1 MSAISYSRFR
11 KNPDKVIEE
20 VIDAEEAVTI
30 TREDGRDVVIIPAKE
45 FESWKETLH
54 LLSSKKNAAR
64 LRLAIK
70 EIETEIAHHR
80 R

>member
-1 MSAISYSRFR
+1 MGAISYSRFR
-11 KNPDKVIEE
+11 KNPGKVIEA

-54 LLSSKKNAAR
+54 LLSSKKNTAR
-64 LRLAIK
+64 LRSATK
-70 EIETEIAHHR
+70 EIETEIARHR

>member
-1 MSAISYSRFR
+1 MGAISYNLFR

-54 LLSSKKNAAR
+54 LLGGRKNAAR
-64 LRLAIK
+64 LRSAIK
-70 EIETEIAHHR
+70 EIETEVAR
-80 R
+80 RRC

>member
-1 MSAISYSRFR
+1 MGAISYSRFR

-54 LLSSKKNAAR
+54 LLSSKKNATR
-64 LRLAIK
+64 LRSATK
-70 EIETEIAHHR
+70 EIETEIAR
-80 R
+80 RRR

>member
-1 MSAISYSRFR
+1 MSAISYKRFR

-30 TREDGRDVVIIPAKE
+30 TREDDRDVVIIPAKE

-64 LRLAIK
+64 LRSAIK
-70 EIETEIAHHR
+70 EIEAEIAR
-80 R
+80 RR

>member
-1 MSAISYSRFR
+1 MGAISYSRFR
-11 KNPDKVIEE
+11 KNPDKVFEA

-54 LLSSKKNAAR
+54 LLSSKKNTAR
-64 LRLAIK
+64 LRSATK
-70 EIETEIAHHR
+70 EIETEIARHR

>member
-1 MSAISYSRFR
+1 MGAITYKRFR
-11 KNPDKVIEE
+11 KNPGKVIDE

-54 LLSSKKNAAR
+54 LLGSKKNVAR
-64 LRLAIK
+64 LRTAIK
-70 EIETEIAHHR
+70 QIEAEIAR
-80 R
+80 RR

>member
-1 MSAISYSRFR
+1 MRAISYKRFR

-30 TREDGRDVVIIPAKE
+30 TREDDRDVVIIPAKE

-54 LLSSKKNAAR
+54 LLSSKKNAAH
-64 LRLAIK
+64 LRSAIK
-70 EIETEIAHHR
+70 EIEAEIAR
-80 R
+80 RR

>member
-1 MSAISYSRFR
+1 MGAISYSRFR
-11 KNPDKVIEE
+11 MNPDKVIEE
-20 VIDAEEAVTI
+20 VVDAEEAITV

-64 LRLAIK
+64 LRSAVK
-70 EIETEIAHHR
+70 EIETEIAR
-80 R
+80 RRR